1 MRVFDEAFQSRI
13 HVSLRYADLSSDA
26 KRQIWVAFLKRVNG
40 DIPNGGLS
48 YDDLRTLAEKKVNG
62 RQIKNIV
69 KTAGALAQG
78 RQERLGFDHLD
89 QVLDLMEQFDTACV
103 FLVSLLAM
111 GALSFHQN
119 PCPCVKFADPNLNPG
134 ISCTNRKDVSL
145 SCSHFQPCF
154 LRCCTSVQEHELL
167 YSYCKPWDPHMH
179 RTPVSTFE
187 HSSLALAAL
196 RNVVMSGH
204 HLSR

>member
-1 MRVFDEAFQSRI
+1 MFPLRFGLPYRYFRGILFLTTNRVRVFDEAFQSRI

-103 FLVSLLAM
+103 FLVTLLAM
-111 GALSFHQN
+111 GALSFH
-119 PCPCVKFADPNLNPG
+119 F
-134 ISCTNRKDVSL
+134 
-145 SCSHFQPCF
+145 
-154 LRCCTSVQEHELL
+154 
-167 YSYCKPWDPHMH
+167 KPLPLCE
-179 RTPVSTFE
+179 VC
-187 HSSLALAAL
+187 
-196 RNVVMSGH
+196 
-204 HLSR
+204 